1 MSQPAGFT
9 VTGEEGHLVYRLK
22 KSLYGLKQASRMWYQ
37 KFDSYIR
44 QLSYS
49 QSDSNPCLYAR
60 QLSDESRI
68 YLILYVNDMLIAGS
82 NQSEIEKLKRSLH
95 NKFAMKE
102 LRQARHILGMR
113 IKRNQNSLLNFK
125 RQIQCEWNAH
135 KLSISYVFGLK
146 RIKHVL
152 SLFLKPIQ
160 IDGDI
165 HKMLS
170 SSIHFT

>member
-68 YLILYVNDMLIAGS
+68 YLILYVDCREQS
-82 NQSEIEKLKRSLH
+82 NQNRKAKAEPSRKVHDQGAQTSPKHIGHEDQAKSE
-95 NKFAMKE
+95 
-102 LRQARHILGMR
+102 
-113 IKRNQNSLLNFK
+113 
-125 RQIQCEWNAH
+125 
-135 KLSISYVFGLK
+135 
-146 RIKHVL
+146 
-152 SLFLKPIQ
+152 
-160 IDGDI
+160 
-165 HKMLS
+165 LS
-170 SSIHFT
+170 SKL